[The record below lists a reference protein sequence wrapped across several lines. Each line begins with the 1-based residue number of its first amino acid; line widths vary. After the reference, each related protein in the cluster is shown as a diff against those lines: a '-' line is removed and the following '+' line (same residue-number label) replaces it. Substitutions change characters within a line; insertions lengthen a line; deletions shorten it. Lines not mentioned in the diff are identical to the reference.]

1 MKLKT
6 VFQDEAF
13 KLGEVA
19 DVDIATMPDGRIK
32 AQAVA
37 RSGGVHTFFYDDLKT
52 FANDWEDYEDEY
64 LYVISAEISC
74 GYECVLKDDYATL
87 CDTAI
92 ELGIGFK
99 TEKEA
104 KKAVEK
110 LKAWKRVK
118 DGGVTFKNWAANQ
131 TGTIDCF
138 ATWGDNIPPSRKN
151 PTLLDDLDLLFGGE
165 K

>member
-37 RSGGVHTFFYDDLKT
+37 KSGGVHTFFYDDLKT
-52 FANDWEDYEDEY
+52 FANDWEDCEDEH

-87 CDTAI
+87 CDTAV

-99 TEKEA
+99 TEEEA
-104 KKAVEK
+104 EKAVEK
-110 LKAWKRVK
+110 LKAWRRLK
-118 DGGVTFKNWAANQ
+118 DKGFKFCGIKA
-131 TGTIDCF
+131 GSRTISFGLNASYYFVPDMVQ
-138 ATWGDNIPPSRKN
+138 
-151 PTLLDDLDLLFGGE
+151 DDLDLLFGGE
-165 K
+165 E

>member
-37 RSGGVHTFFYDDLKT
+37 KSGGVHTFFYDDLKT
-52 FANDWEDYEDEY
+52 FANDWEDYEDEH

-87 CDTAI
+87 CDTAV

-104 KKAVEK
+104 QKTVER
-110 LKAWKRVK
+110 LKTWKRLK
-118 DGGVTFKNWAANQ
+118 DKGFRFRGISDGYIGFWFPKAEDMFEKNETRA
-131 TGTIDCF
+131 
-138 ATWGDNIPPSRKN
+138 
-151 PTLLDDLDLLFGGE
+151 DLDLLFGGE
-165 K
+165 R